1 LIFKVVSPPVQLRP
15 KKNKIRINDS
25 EIRNEN
31 KLTQNKKKRSS
42 QMIIA
47 TPLSSSQGLSVKN
60 INCAQISPVKIAGEK
75 SKLGNDFSFKSM
87 YDRDYLAYLQLKA
100 DLKIQQDYHEIECK
114 RKLLESESLIECQMQ
129 RKYEKKLLN
138 LAYNDELLR
147 RIRREEVR
155 NELDI
160 IEDRAEK
167 RSAIEYSR
175 ERERK
180 LIVEEERQA
189 NHIRTRE
196 TFKDS
201 IEFSKS
207 MLLIKQNHSTVGK
220 ICGNSS
226 LKDESDSEYDN
237 HIYTNNMKN

>member
-1 LIFKVVSPPVQLRP
+1 MIFKVISPLVQLRP
-15 KKNKIRINDS
+15 KKNKIRTNDS

-31 KLTQNKKKRSS
+31 ELTQNQLEKKRSS

-47 TPLSSSQGLSVKN
+47 TQLSSSSSVKN
-60 INCAQISPVKIAGEK
+60 IDCAQISPVRIAGEK
-75 SKLGNDFSFKSM
+75 VKLGNDFSLKSI

-100 DLKIQQDYHEIECK
+100 DLKIQQDYHEIECR
-114 RKLLESESLIECQMQ
+114 RKLLESESFIECQVQ
-129 RKYEKKLLN
+129 KKIEKKLLN

-147 RIRREEVR
+147 RIRREEIR
-155 NELDI
+155 NELEI

-220 ICGNSS
+220 ICGDSS
-226 LKDESDSEYDN
+226 FKDESDSDYDN